1 MQIYDLLVVS
11 YSSKNGATIKTNGNY
26 IAKKF
31 IVEENKQ
38 LFSKALSMI
47 IFSNF
52 YISKSADA
60 NTVSSI
66 LKWVNIF
73 LFF

>member
-11 YSSKNGATIKTNGNY
+11 YSSKNGATIKTIGNY
-26 IAKKF
+26 ITKKF

-52 YISKSADA
+52 YIFKSADP
-60 NTVSSI
+60 NTTSSI
-66 LKWVNIF
+66 FKKMGLN
-73 LFF
+73 FF